1 MSILSILGINN
12 PTCISAQSKIISRK
26 QFIGDTMKKIK
37 QLVLASV
44 LVLFTS
50 AVFAETKMRIT
61 LQLPLKAHLGQ
72 NLLVFKK
79 ELEKR
84 SDIKVEI
91 YDSAQLY
98 KDKEVPQAVG
108 SGAIEAGV
116 ASLTRFAGTNPEV
129 DVFYLPF
136 LFDSEKKI
144 RKATES
150 GSKIR
155 QVLDPAISKTGA
167 VPLYYQA
174 YGSAVM
180 LSNGT
185 PMNTPAAFKNKKIRV
200 FGKTLGAFVS
210 SLGAKPAL
218 ISGSEQY
225 LAYQRGTVDAGMT
238 GVSGVKSRKLYQ
250 VMDTLT
256 VTNHGD
262 IEFVLVA
269 NQKWLNSLTMKQR
282 KAVTEASKVAEKA
295 VRDDMSGIEA
305 RAYKEAKDNGMKI
318 VKLSGAELKA
328 LKKASSSVITDY
340 IKRTGG
346 KGGVGDKLVTAA
358 KKL

>member
-1 MSILSILGINN
+1 MKILRKIFLTIILFSF
-12 PTCISAQSKIISRK
+12 T
-26 QFIGDTMKKIK
+26 T
-37 QLVLASV
+37 AS
-44 LVLFTS
+44 
-50 AVFAETKMRIT
+50 FAETKMRIT

-116 ASLTRFAGTNPEV
+116 ASITRFAGTNPEV

-136 LFDSEKKI
+136 LFDSEKKV
-144 RKATES
+144 RKATAQ

-155 QVLDPAISKTGA
+155 SILDPAISKTGA
-167 VPLYYQA
+167 MPLYYQA
-174 YGSAVM
+174 YGMAVM
-180 LSNGT
+180 LSNGKPMKT
-185 PMNTPAAFKNKKIRV
+185 PSDFKDKKIRV

-210 SLGAKPAL
+210 SLGGKPTL

-262 IEFVLVA
+262 IEFVVVV
-269 NQKWLNSLTMKQR
+269 NQKWYNKLNAKQ
-282 KAVTEASKVAEKA
+282 KSAIQTASKIAEKA
-295 VRDDMSGIEA
+295 VRDDMSNIEA
-305 RAYKEAKDNGMKI
+305 GAYKVAKENGMK
-318 VKLSGAELKA
+318 VVNLTSSELLA
-328 LKKASSSVITDY
+328 LKKASSSVIDDY

-346 KGGVGDKLVTAA
+346 KGGVGDKLVQAA

>member
-1 MSILSILGINN
+1 MGLLLNRGKIMKILRKIFLSII
-12 PTCISAQSKIISRK
+12 
-26 QFIGDTMKKIK
+26 
-37 QLVLASV
+37 LVSFATAS
-44 LVLFTS
+44 
-50 AVFAETKMRIT
+50 FAETKMRIT

-79 ELEKR
+79 EVEKR

-116 ASLTRFAGTNPEV
+116 ASITRFAGTNPEV

-136 LFDSEKKI
+136 LFDSEKKV
-144 RKATES
+144 RKATKQ

-155 QVLDPAISKTGA
+155 AILDPAIAKTGA
-167 VPLYYQA
+167 MPLYYQA

-180 LSNGT
+180 LSNGG
-185 PMNTPAAFKNKKIRV
+185 PMKTPADFKDKKVRV

-210 SLGAKPAL
+210 SLGGKPAL

-262 IEFVLVA
+262 IEFVVVV
-269 NQKWLNSLTMKQR
+269 NQKWYDKLNAKQ
-282 KAVTEASKVAEKA
+282 KSAIQTASKIAEKA
-295 VRDDMSGIEA
+295 VRDDMANIEA
-305 RAYKEAKDNGMKI
+305 GAYKIAKENGMKV
-318 VKLSGAELKA
+318 VKLSSSELSALKA
-328 LKKASSSVITDY
+328 ASSSVIDDY

-346 KGGVGDKLVTAA
+346 AGGVGDKLVKEA

>member
-1 MSILSILGINN
+1 MKILRKIFFTIILFSF
-12 PTCISAQSKIISRK
+12 T
-26 QFIGDTMKKIK
+26 T
-37 QLVLASV
+37 AS
-44 LVLFTS
+44 
-50 AVFAETKMRIT
+50 FAETKMRIT

-116 ASLTRFAGTNPEV
+116 ASITRFAGTNPEV

-136 LFDSEKKI
+136 LFDSEKKV
-144 RKATES
+144 RKATAQ

-155 QVLDPAISKTGA
+155 SILDPAIAKTGA
-167 VPLYYQA
+167 MPLYYQA
-174 YGSAVM
+174 YGMAVM
-180 LSNGT
+180 LSNGKPMKT
-185 PMNTPAAFKNKKIRV
+185 PSDFKDKKIRV

-210 SLGAKPAL
+210 SLGGKPTL

-262 IEFVLVA
+262 IEFVVVV
-269 NQKWLNSLTMKQR
+269 NQKWYNKLNAKQ
-282 KAVTEASKVAEKA
+282 KSAIQTASKIAEKA
-295 VRDDMSGIEA
+295 VRDDMSNIEA
-305 RAYKEAKDNGMKI
+305 GAYKIAKENGMK
-318 VKLSGAELKA
+318 VVNLTSSELSA
-328 LKKASSSVITDY
+328 LKKASSSVIDDY

-346 KGGVGDKLVTAA
+346 KGGVGDKLVQAA

>member
-1 MSILSILGINN
+1 MKILRKIFLAIILVSF
-12 PTCISAQSKIISRK
+12 T
-26 QFIGDTMKKIK
+26 T
-37 QLVLASV
+37 AS
-44 LVLFTS
+44 
-50 AVFAETKMRIT
+50 FAATKMRIT

-116 ASLTRFAGTNPEV
+116 ASITRFAGTNPEV

-136 LFDSEKKI
+136 LFDSEKKV
-144 RKATES
+144 RKATAQ

-155 QVLDPAISKTGA
+155 SILDPAIAKTGA
-167 VPLYYQA
+167 LPLYYQA
-174 YGSAVM
+174 YGMAVM
-180 LSNGT
+180 LSNGKPMKT
-185 PMNTPAAFKNKKIRV
+185 PSDFKDKKIRV

-210 SLGAKPAL
+210 SLGGKPTL

-225 LAYQRGTVDAGMT
+225 LAFQRGTVDAGMT

-262 IEFVLVA
+262 IEFVVVV
-269 NQKWLNSLTMKQR
+269 NQKWYNKLNAKQ
-282 KAVTEASKVAEKA
+282 KSAIQTASKIAEKA
-295 VRDDMSGIEA
+295 VRDDMSNIEA
-305 RAYKEAKDNGMKI
+305 GAYKVAKENGMKI
-318 VKLSGAELKA
+318 VNLTGSELSA
-328 LKKASSSVITDY
+328 LKKASSSVIDDY

-346 KGGVGDKLVTAA
+346 KGGVGDKLVQAA

>member
-1 MSILSILGINN
+1 MKIL
-12 PTCISAQSKIISRK
+12 
-26 QFIGDTMKKIK
+26 KKIF
-37 QLVLASV
+37 LTIILFSFTTAS
-44 LVLFTS
+44 
-50 AVFAETKMRIT
+50 FAETKMRIT

-116 ASLTRFAGTNPEV
+116 ASITRFAGTNPEV

-136 LFDSEKKI
+136 LFDSEKKV
-144 RKATES
+144 RKATAQ

-155 QVLDPAISKTGA
+155 SILDPAISKTGA
-167 VPLYYQA
+167 MPLYYQA
-174 YGSAVM
+174 YGMAVM
-180 LSNGT
+180 LSNGKPMKT
-185 PMNTPAAFKNKKIRV
+185 PSDFKDKKIRV

-210 SLGAKPAL
+210 SLGGKPTL

-262 IEFVLVA
+262 IEFVVVV
-269 NQKWLNSLTMKQR
+269 NQKWYNKLNAKQ
-282 KAVTEASKVAEKA
+282 KSAIQTASKIAEKA
-295 VRDDMSGIEA
+295 VRDDMSNIEA
-305 RAYKEAKDNGMKI
+305 GAYKVAKENGMK
-318 VKLSGAELKA
+318 VVNLTSSELSA
-328 LKKASSSVITDY
+328 LKKASSSVIDDY

-346 KGGVGDKLVTAA
+346 KGGVGDKLVQAA

>member
-1 MSILSILGINN
+1 M
-12 PTCISAQSKIISRK
+12 
-26 QFIGDTMKKIK
+26 
-37 QLVLASV
+37 
-44 LVLFTS
+44 
-50 AVFAETKMRIT
+50 
-61 LQLPLKAHLGQ
+61 
-72 NLLVFKK
+72 
-79 ELEKR
+79 
-84 SDIKVEI
+84 
-91 YDSAQLY
+91 
-98 KDKEVPQAVG
+98 G

-116 ASLTRFAGTNPEV
+116 ASITRFAGTNPEV

-136 LFDSEKKI
+136 LFDSEKKV
-144 RKATES
+144 RKATAQ

-155 QVLDPAISKTGA
+155 SILDPAISKTGA
-167 VPLYYQA
+167 MPLYYQA

-180 LSNGT
+180 LSNGG
-185 PMNTPAAFKNKKIRV
+185 PMKTPADFKDKKVRV

-210 SLGAKPAL
+210 SLGGKPAL

-262 IEFVLVA
+262 IEFLVVV
-269 NQKWLNSLTMKQR
+269 NQKWYNKLSASQKSAIQ
-282 KAVTEASKVAEKA
+282 AASKIAEKA
-295 VRDDMSGIEA
+295 VRDDMANIEA
-305 RAYKEAKDNGMKI
+305 GAYKIAKENGMKV
-318 VKLSGAELKA
+318 VKLSSSELSA
-328 LKKASSSVITDY
+328 MKKASASVIDDY

-346 KGGVGDKLVTAA
+346 AGGVGDKLVKEA

>member
-1 MSILSILGINN
+1 MKILRKIFLTIILFSF
-12 PTCISAQSKIISRK
+12 T
-26 QFIGDTMKKIK
+26 T
-37 QLVLASV
+37 AS
-44 LVLFTS
+44 
-50 AVFAETKMRIT
+50 FAETKMRIT

-116 ASLTRFAGTNPEV
+116 ASITRFAGTNPEV

-136 LFDSEKKI
+136 LFDSEKKV
-144 RKATES
+144 RKATAQ

-155 QVLDPAISKTGA
+155 SILDPAISKTGA
-167 VPLYYQA
+167 MPLYYQA
-174 YGSAVM
+174 YGMAVM
-180 LSNGT
+180 LSNGKPMKT
-185 PMNTPAAFKNKKIRV
+185 PSDFKDKKIRV

-210 SLGAKPAL
+210 SLGGKPTL

-262 IEFVLVA
+262 IEFVVVV
-269 NQKWLNSLTMKQR
+269 NQKWYNKLNAKQ
-282 KAVTEASKVAEKA
+282 KTAIQTASKIAEKA
-295 VRDDMSGIEA
+295 VRDDMSNIEA
-305 RAYKEAKDNGMKI
+305 GAYKVAKENGMKI
-318 VKLSGAELKA
+318 VNLTSSELSA
-328 LKKASSSVITDY
+328 LKKASSSVIDDY

-346 KGGVGDKLVTAA
+346 KGGVGDKLVQAA

>member
-1 MSILSILGINN
+1 MKILRKIFLTIILFSF
-12 PTCISAQSKIISRK
+12 T
-26 QFIGDTMKKIK
+26 T
-37 QLVLASV
+37 AS
-44 LVLFTS
+44 
-50 AVFAETKMRIT
+50 FAETKMRIT

-116 ASLTRFAGTNPEV
+116 ASITRFAGTNPEV

-136 LFDSEKKI
+136 LFDSEKKV
-144 RKATES
+144 RKATAQ

-155 QVLDPAISKTGA
+155 SILDPAISKTGA
-167 VPLYYQA
+167 MPLYYQA
-174 YGSAVM
+174 YGMAVM
-180 LSNGT
+180 LSNGKPMKT
-185 PMNTPAAFKNKKIRV
+185 PSDFKDKKIRV

-210 SLGAKPAL
+210 SLGGKPTL

-262 IEFVLVA
+262 IEFVVVV
-269 NQKWLNSLTMKQR
+269 NQKWYNKLNAKQ
-282 KAVTEASKVAEKA
+282 KSAIQTASKIAEKA
-295 VRDDMSGIEA
+295 VRDDMSNIEA
-305 RAYKEAKDNGMKI
+305 GAYKVAKENGMKI
-318 VKLSGAELKA
+318 VNLTSSELSA
-328 LKKASSSVITDY
+328 LKKASSSVIDDY

-346 KGGVGDKLVTAA
+346 KGGVGDKLVQAA

>member
-1 MSILSILGINN
+1 
-12 PTCISAQSKIISRK
+12 
-26 QFIGDTMKKIK
+26 MKTIK
-37 QLVLASV
+37 QLVLTSI
-44 LVLFTS
+44 LVLFAS

-84 SDIKVEI
+84 SDIIVEI

-129 DVFYLPF
+129 DIFYLPF

-144 RKATES
+144 RKATKS

-155 QVLDPAISKTGA
+155 QILDPAISKSGA

-262 IEFVLVA
+262 IEFVLVV
-269 NQKWLNSLTMKQR
+269 NEKWLSSLTMKQR
-282 KAVTEASKVAEKA
+282 KAITEASKIAEKA

-318 VKLSGAELKA
+318 VELSGAELKA

-340 IKRTGG
+340 IERTGG
-346 KGGVGDKLVTAA
+346 KGGVGDRLVNAANKL
-358 KKL
+358 